1 MGSMGEKVRIK
12 HASYEY
18 EGTLIDSP
26 NEKVYLLKL
35 TNGYNIGLPKAN
47 SKIVVTGKMPKK
59 KLPELN
65 IKSNQSLPNISL
77 ISTGGTIT
85 SRVDYRTG
93 AVHPITKPAELL
105 SQIPELRKLA
115 NFTVISPISKFS
127 EEINID
133 DWAKI
138 AGAVGKEL
146 NKENIRGAIVTHGTD
161 TLHYTSAAL
170 AFALEGLG
178 KPVAV
183 VGGQRS
189 SDRGSFDGAMNLI
202 CSTHYVNSDIA
213 EVAIVMHGT
222 SSDDYCIANPGTKT
236 KKMHTTTRN
245 TFRPINSMPFIKIFK
260 DGKFEKLRGHKLR
273 HAGKV
278 NVNSNF
284 EKKVA
289 LIKYHPGLS
298 SNVLDFYVKEGYR
311 GVIIEG
317 TGLGHVALSDWMKS
331 IESATKKMFV
341 GMTSQAIYGKVDPYV
356 YSTGR
361 DLFARGV
368 IYLGDMLPE
377 TAIVKLSW
385 VLGQSKKKDKIRELM
400 TTNLRGELSEKSI
413 PNGFLY

>member
-1 MGSMGEKVRIK
+1 MRDKVRIN
-12 HASYEY
+12 HAGYEY
-18 EGTLIDSP
+18 VGTLLDSSD
-26 NEKVYLLKL
+26 EKVYLLKL
-35 TNGYNIGLPKAN
+35 DNGYNVGLPKAN
-47 SKIVVTGKMPKK
+47 SKLVVTGKLPGK
-59 KLPELN
+59 KLPQLK
-65 IKSNQSLPNISL
+65 IDSDRSLPNISVV
-77 ISTGGTIT
+77 STGGTIT

-105 SQIPELRKLA
+105 SQIPELRKIA
-115 NFTVISPISKFS
+115 NFSINAAMSKFS
-127 EEINID
+127 EELNID

-138 AGAVGKEL
+138 AGNVGREL
-146 NKENIRGAIVTHGTD
+146 NKDNVRGAIVTHGTD
-161 TLHYTSAAL
+161 TLHYTAAAL

-178 KPVAV
+178 KPVAI

-202 CSTHYVNSDIA
+202 CGAHYANSDIA

-236 KKMHTTTRN
+236 KKMHTTARN
-245 TFRPINSMPFIKIFK
+245 TFRPINSMPFTKIFK
-260 DGKFEKLRGHKLR
+260 TGKFEKLRGHELR

-278 NVNSNF
+278 KVNSQF
-284 EKKVA
+284 ERKVA

-298 SNVLDFYVKEGYR
+298 SKVLDFYLKEGYR

-317 TGLGHVALSDWMKS
+317 TGLGHVSADTWLKS
-331 IESATKKMFV
+331 IKAATKKMFV
-341 GMTSQAIYGKVDPYV
+341 GMTSQANYGKVDPYV

-361 DLFARGV
+361 DLFNHGV
-368 IYLGDMLPE
+368 VYLGDMLPE

-385 VLGQSKKKDKIRELM
+385 VLGQTTDKDKIRDLM
-400 TTNLRGELSEKSI
+400 TTNLRGELSDKSI

>member
-1 MGSMGEKVRIK
+1 MSSMGDKVTIK

-18 EGTLIDSP
+18 TGTLLNSP
-26 NEKVYLLKL
+26 DEKVYLLKL
-35 TNGYNIGLPKAN
+35 SNGYNIGIPKSN
-47 SKIVVTGKMPKK
+47 SKVVVTGKIPGK
-59 KLPELN
+59 KLPKLKIE
-65 IKSNQSLPNISL
+65 SDRSLPNISV

-105 SQIPELRKLA
+105 AQIPELRKIA
-115 NFTVISPISKFS
+115 NFSVISIMSKFS
-127 EEINID
+127 EELNID

-138 AGAVGKEL
+138 AGNVGREL
-146 NKENIRGAIVTHGTD
+146 NKEKVRGVIVTHGTD
-161 TLHYTSAAL
+161 TLHYTSAAI

-178 KPVAV
+178 KPVAI

-202 CSTHYVNSDIA
+202 CGAHYANSDIA

-236 KKMHTTTRN
+236 KKMHTTMRN
-245 TFRPINSMPFIKIFK
+245 TFRPINSMPFAKIFK
-260 DGKFEKLRGHKLR
+260 NGKFEKLRGHELR
-273 HAGKV
+273 HAGTV
-278 NVNSNF
+278 NVKSNF

-289 LIKYHPGLS
+289 IIKYHPGLS
-298 SNVLDFYVKEGYR
+298 SKVLDFYAKEKYR

-317 TGLGHVALSDWMKS
+317 TGLGHVSATDWQKS
-331 IESATKKMFV
+331 IKSVTKKMFV
-341 GMTSQAIYGKVDPYV
+341 GMTSQANYGKVDPYV

-361 DLFARGV
+361 DLFNHGV

-385 VLGQSKKKDKIRELM
+385 VLGQTKNKDEIRELM
-400 TTNLRGELSEKSI
+400 TTNLRGELSDKSI

>member
-18 EGTLIDSP
+18 EGILIDSP

-35 TNGYNIGLPKAN
+35 TNGYNIGLPKSN